1 MERARNRGNTF
12 QYNKDIYIYII
23 NLIYDIY
30 IYNKPVINVT
40 LNREKFQAL
49 PKVRHKTR
57 VSTQLLFNT
66 RLEVLAREANKR
78 SK

>member
-1 MERARNRGNTF
+1 MEGTHFNIT
-12 QYNKDIYIYII
+12 KTIYY
-23 NLIYDIY
+23 
-30 IYNKPVINVT
+30 KPVTNVT
-40 LNREKFQAL
+40 LNGEKFQAL

-66 RLEVLAREANKR
+66 RLEVLAREVNKR

>member
-1 MERARNRGNTF
+1 MEGTRFNIT
-12 QYNKDIYIYII
+12 KTIYH
-23 NLIYDIY
+23 
-30 IYNKPVINVT
+30 KPVINVSV
-40 LNREKFQAL
+40 NGEKFQAL

-66 RLEVLAREANKR
+66 RLEVLAKEVNKK